1 MSTRRRLR
9 LNYSSDEEEDEPR
22 QHHNQQSS
30 PDTDALMREAEAGI
44 AAATLESTTPSP
56 NPKYDFP
63 SPPMEISDD
72 DEEFVDVSDNL
83 SPPSPEDPVP
93 ADAFQ
98 PPPSAGNLSPPFTE
112 YSMPDEAVM
121 QPPSDVAEEGSECLV
136 NEFLKRL
143 GLKVRSEWVT
153 SCLRGLES
161 CVPGFGSFS
170 VDRKAELCFGQ
181 FLQSDMNYLGAGG
194 FPDNV
199 DAMHLVDLAGP
210 FVLQVDEI
218 VNISCP
224 LRQRYHKA
232 APGNKRCLKLSMTD
246 GINRV
251 FGMEYRPIKDLD
263 VSSPA
268 GLKVAIQNVHV
279 RHGLLMLV
287 PEVCEVL
294 GGMVEDLEAARQRL
308 VTEIDKPPR
317 GKRPRMGDIPPLATR
332 ATRAAWPSTIVNG
345 REPNLNSRPHNS
357 ESVQTP
363 IGVGAQGHPFT
374 HRSNDSGR
382 LRRMRGGGDGNQIL
396 HDDAQTSRRE
406 QHHRSGVIDIPHIP
420 TRATPS
426 ICSSVG
432 TSDSGP
438 DHTFHY
444 RPQHSNA
451 EMTNADINIFGRAPS
466 YFSDDVNRETTCFNS
481 SSRTFINLD
490 DNDVTEDNVVETDQ
504 FANLYGNIEDTHVDD
519 EMEHPLMLSGDQEIP
534 FTYLASLSAKL
545 SAAEENIALVKGKI
559 KCFLTGVKGFL
570 YKDRN
575 TYELRAYVDD
585 GSLISEILIDHSSSA
600 FSGGSN
606 GIGYS
611 PMEVNAAV
619 SSSDVKVVS
628 RMKEI
633 IKQFRSFLTNFEG
646 TMVVELKRSSPTPVA
661 IEMNQGCPSSTAWL
675 LLRRVNTYISVQTPQ
690 MLPNLESCFEGHAI
704 RTNVFILPCLNN
716 VVVSGGSWIPKESR
730 GCGRRWLTVIHLIFS
745 GGKTSLLGCSNGEAS
760 LDETALSKEV
770 KTSTV
775 LIV

>member
-112 YSMPDEAVM
+112 YSMPEEAVM

-143 GLKVRSEWVT
+143 GLK
-153 SCLRGLES
+153 
-161 CVPGFGSFS
+161 
-170 VDRKAELCFGQ
+170 
-181 FLQSDMNYLGAGG
+181 SDMNYLGAGG

-432 TSDSGP
+432 TSESGP
-438 DHTFHY
+438 DHTFHS
-444 RPQHSNA
+444 RPHHSSSLQTSAAVAHGFDQALHPSLQSSDA
-451 EMTNADINIFGRAPS
+451 EMTNADINIVGRAPS
-466 YFSDDVNRETTCFNS
+466 YFSDDVNRETIGCNS

-504 FANLYGNIEDTHVDD
+504 FTNLYGNIEDTHVDD

-545 SAAEENIALVKGKI
+545 SAAEEKIALVKGKI

-585 GSLISEILIDHSSSA
+585 GSLISEILIDHSVVQ
-600 FSGGSN
+600 N

-675 LLRRVNTYISVQTPQ
+675 LLRRVAHGSQRRAVVADKMADCDTFDFLRWKDLSIR
-690 MLPNLESCFEGHAI
+690 ML
-704 RTNVFILPCLNN
+704 
-716 VVVSGGSWIPKESR
+716 
-730 GCGRRWLTVIHLIFS
+730 
-745 GGKTSLLGCSNGEAS
+745 
-760 LDETALSKEV
+760 
-770 KTSTV
+770 
-775 LIV
+775 

>member
-374 HRSNDSGR
+374 HRSNDSDRSIQVPYKLLLLFAHGF
-382 LRRMRGGGDGNQIL
+382 DQAL
-396 HDDAQTSRRE
+396 H
-406 QHHRSGVIDIPHIP
+406 
-420 TRATPS
+420 PS
-426 ICSSVG
+426 LQSS
-432 TSDSGP
+432 D
-438 DHTFHY
+438 
-444 RPQHSNA
+444 A

-661 IEMNQGCPSSTAWL
+661 IEMNQGCPSSTAWWL
-675 LLRRVNTYISVQTPQ
+675 MDPKGEPWLRTKMADCDTFDFLRWKDLSIR
-690 MLPNLESCFEGHAI
+690 ML
-704 RTNVFILPCLNN
+704 
-716 VVVSGGSWIPKESR
+716 
-730 GCGRRWLTVIHLIFS
+730 
-745 GGKTSLLGCSNGEAS
+745 
-760 LDETALSKEV
+760 
-770 KTSTV
+770 
-775 LIV
+775 